1 MVTSVPIAEISIATF
16 HGGTPMRIT
25 SLLALAVLLALTA
38 HARAG
43 TVDCG
48 LFPDMHARFACYD
61 NISRAPKLEPGET
74 MKPAAE
80 KPKAATVRSRKMT
93 RTN

>member
-1 MVTSVPIAEISIATF
+1 MKI
-16 HGGTPMRIT
+16 TP
-25 SLLALAVLLALTA
+25 LLGFAVLMVLTVP
-38 HARAG
+38 ARAG

-61 NISRAPKLEPGET
+61 NISRAPKPEPGET
-74 MKPAAE
+74 LKPAAE
-80 KPKAATVRSRKMT
+80 KPTATTVRSRKII

>member
-1 MVTSVPIAEISIATF
+1 MK
-16 HGGTPMRIT
+16 IT
-25 SLLALAVLLALTA
+25 LLLGFAVLMALTA
-38 HARAG
+38 RAG
-43 TVDCG
+43 AEPVDCG
-48 LFPDMHARFACYD
+48 LFPDMHSRFACYE
-61 NISRAPKLEPGET
+61 NISRAPKAEPGET